1 MLMRD
6 VNWLGSAT
14 EVRGYG
20 NWYRRQIPGRFF
32 PEQLAKRH
40 FVIIFADM
48 GTGIGA
54 KFKKWLKG
62 HLPDSNVG
70 TAEGTHRQ

>member
-1 MLMRD
+1 
-6 VNWLGSAT
+6 
-14 EVRGYG
+14 
-20 NWYRRQIPGRFF
+20 
-32 PEQLAKRH
+32 
-40 FVIIFADM
+40 M

-70 TAEGTHRQ
+70 TAEGTHHRQ